1 MKRLLCV
8 LMVMVMAVLVVP
20 AIAQEVDQEQE
31 QLLQIVTVD
40 PIDAERAGCI
50 TNCTT
55 ATRIYDTGEGGYI
68 WDWHVWIGKNPSG
81 YRFTGWMI
89 TIGNEAFGPFYRSTD
104 LNMKLFTRDEST
116 TIIATACFEKEA
128 PAEPDPE
135 PEPIVV
141 VEEKKPEEP
150 QFEEPHV
157 HSEKWVSGTPPTCT
171 STGLTDGLMCE
182 WCGAVLKAQTE
193 IPKIDHVYSMW
204 VPNGSGKHF
213 ASCLY
218 CGNKIDAACEKV
230 QLPIKSTSGAA
241 VILCPVCG
249 DCSGA
254 TATAV
259 KGLKVG
265 EGAPYRG
272 TLRVWNIDAGDGNKY
287 LAVSFDRFGKI
298 MQPEGEVSVTLPDD
312 LKGTTA
318 GVISADGNVKT
329 VQESNGTLKLDFT
342 GSQVVVLKG
351 N

>member
-8 LMVMVMAVLVVP
+8 LMVMVMAVLLVPTIAGADDVKAYINFYVDGKLQWTTEIYESYFNIVGTDPQTQKPIRGVLKTANIVAIKHDPNLVPEGRVFKYWEREDNASTYNEGEIIYKMETPFGSVVSLNLF
-20 AIAQEVDQEQE
+20 AV
-31 QLLQIVTVD
+31 L
-40 PIDAERAGCI
+40 
-50 TNCTT
+50 
-55 ATRIYDTGEGGYI
+55 
-68 WDWHVWIGKNPSG
+68 GKP
-81 YRFTGWMI
+81 
-89 TIGNEAFGPFYRSTD
+89 
-104 LNMKLFTRDEST
+104 
-116 TIIATACFEKEA
+116 EA
-128 PAEPDPE
+128 PAEPE
-135 PEPIVV
+135 PVVV

-150 QFEEPHV
+150 HV
-157 HSEKWVSGTPPTCT
+157 HAEAWVEGTPATCT
-171 STGLTDGLMCE
+171 HTGLTDGSKCK
-182 WCGAVLKAQTE
+182 WCGEVLLAQE
-193 IPKIDHVYSMW
+193 VIPKLDHVYSMW
-204 VPNGSGKHF
+204 VSNGNGRHYT
-213 ASCLY
+213 SCLY

-318 GVISADGNVKT
+318 GVIGADGNVKT

-342 GSQVVVLKG
+342 GSKVVVLKG

>member
-8 LMVMVMAVLVVP
+8 LMVMVMAVLMVP
-20 AIAQEVDQEQE
+20 AIAEEYVEIYILEVSPAEAATDGCGIKGSKKIEPLGPE
-31 QLLQIVTVD
+31 SVASWNLTAIAAPGWEFKRWVATNVENVTSSTN
-40 PIDAERAGCI
+40 PWILEKSTIQDAQ
-50 TNCTT
+50 
-55 ATRIYDTGEGGYI
+55 
-68 WDWHVWIGKNPSG
+68 KQ
-81 YRFTGWMI
+81 I
-89 TIGNEAFGPFYRSTD
+89 TI
-104 LNMKLFTRDEST
+104 
-116 TIIATACFEKEA
+116 TAYFEKVETK
-128 PAEPDPE
+128 E

-150 QFEEPHV
+150 HV
-157 HSEKWVSGTPPTCT
+157 HAEEWVPGTPATCT
-171 STGLTDGLMCE
+171 STGLTDGSKCK
-182 WCGAVLKAQTE
+182 WCGEVMQAQTE

-249 DCSGA
+249 DCNGA

-272 TLRVWNIDAGDGNKY
+272 TLRVWNIDAGDNNKY
-287 LAVSFDRFGKI
+287 LAVSFDRFGKV

-318 GVISADGNVKT
+318 GVIGADGSVTT

-342 GSQVVVLKG
+342 GSTVVVLKG

>member
-1 MKRLLCV
+1 
-8 LMVMVMAVLVVP
+8 
-20 AIAQEVDQEQE
+20 
-31 QLLQIVTVD
+31 
-40 PIDAERAGCI
+40 
-50 TNCTT
+50 
-55 ATRIYDTGEGGYI
+55 
-68 WDWHVWIGKNPSG
+68 
-81 YRFTGWMI
+81 
-89 TIGNEAFGPFYRSTD
+89 
-104 LNMKLFTRDEST
+104 
-116 TIIATACFEKEA
+116 
-128 PAEPDPE
+128 
-135 PEPIVV
+135 
-141 VEEKKPEEP
+141 
-150 QFEEPHV
+150 
-157 HSEKWVSGTPPTCT
+157 
-171 STGLTDGLMCE
+171 MCE

-218 CGNKIDAACEKV
+218 CGNKIDAECQKV

-249 DCSGA
+249 DCNGA

-312 LKGTTA
+312 MKGTTA

-329 VQESNGTLKLDFT
+329 AQESNGTLKLDFT

>member
-8 LMVMVMAVLVVP
+8 LMVMVMAVLMVP
-20 AIAQEVDQEQE
+20 TIAGADDVYRWFFSSYTYRSVRVTSEGAQETVTAPVLDSTQTQGRT
-31 QLLQIVTVD
+31 LLRWEDNNGHSCTPGEVI
-40 PIDAERAGCI
+40 I
-50 TNCTT
+50 TKGDKNGPK
-55 ATRIYDTGEGGYI
+55 IPGGTYNA
-68 WDWHVWIGKNPSG
+68 VWG
-81 YRFTGWMI
+81 
-89 TIGNEAFGPFYRSTD
+89 
-104 LNMKLFTRDEST
+104 
-116 TIIATACFEKEA
+116 
-128 PAEPDPE
+128 EPDPE
-135 PEPIVV
+135 PAPEPAPEPVEV

-150 QFEEPHV
+150 HV
-157 HSEKWVSGTPPTCT
+157 HAEEWVPGTPATCT
-171 STGLTDGLMCE
+171 STGLTDGIKCK
-182 WCGAVLKAQTE
+182 WCGEVLKAQTE

-204 VPNGSGKHF
+204 VPNGSGKHY

-218 CGNKIDAACEKV
+218 CGNKIDAECQKV

-249 DCSGA
+249 DCNGA

-287 LAVSFDRFGKI
+287 LVVSFDRFGKI

-312 LKGTTA
+312 MKGTTA

-329 VQESNGTLKLDFT
+329 AQESNGTLKLDFT
-342 GSQVVVLKG
+342 GSPVVVLKG

>member
-8 LMVMVMAVLVVP
+8 LMVMVMAVLTVP
-20 AIAQEVDQEQE
+20 AIAGEAVIEVT
-31 QLLQIVTVD
+31 TVLV
-40 PIDAERAGCI
+40 R
-50 TNCTT
+50 
-55 ATRIYDTGEGGYI
+55 
-68 WDWHVWIGKNPSG
+68 
-81 YRFTGWMI
+81 
-89 TIGNEAFGPFYRSTD
+89 D
-104 LNMKLFTRDEST
+104 LNGEQQLTNGQSYTASQGHNGMLFSHWDICKEYEGRLKLLGNVNKQ
-116 TIIATACFEKEA
+116 TISFKDVVDVEGTIAFAIYIDT
-128 PAEPDPE
+128 PAPE
-135 PEPIVV
+135 PEPVVV

-150 QFEEPHV
+150 HV
-157 HSEKWVSGTPPTCT
+157 HAEEWVPGTPATCT
-171 STGLTDGLMCE
+171 STGLTDGIKCK
-182 WCGAVLKAQTE
+182 WCGEVLKAQTE
-193 IPKIDHVYSMW
+193 IPIIDHVYSMW
-204 VPNGSGKHF
+204 VPNGSGKHY

-241 VILCPVCG
+241 ITLCPVCG
-249 DCSGA
+249 DCNGA

-259 KGLKVG
+259 KGSQVG

-287 LAVSFDRFGKI
+287 LAVSFDRFGKV

-318 GVISADGNVKT
+318 GVIGADGNVKT

>member
-8 LMVMVMAVLVVP
+8 LMVMVMAVLMVP
-20 AIAQEVDQEQE
+20 AIAGGSAIDEPTISITASPAEGGTADGSVHFLEPFEGSRKIGWTLKAQANSGYKFVKWELKVNDTSGKSFTVPWGKPEWDGG
-31 QLLQIVTVD
+31 VTVTD
-40 PIDAERAGCI
+40 FQSIQSV
-50 TNCTT
+50 TVT
-55 ATRIYDTGEGGYI
+55 AI
-68 WDWHVWIGKNPSG
+68 
-81 YRFTGWMI
+81 
-89 TIGNEAFGPFYRSTD
+89 
-104 LNMKLFTRDEST
+104 
-116 TIIATACFEKEA
+116 FEKEA
-128 PAEPDPE
+128 PAE

-150 QFEEPHV
+150 HV
-157 HSEKWVSGTPPTCT
+157 HAEEWVPGTPATCT
-171 STGLTDGLMCE
+171 STGLTDGIKCK
-182 WCGAVLKAQTE
+182 WCGEVLQAQKE

-249 DCSGA
+249 DCNGA

-272 TLRVWNIDAGDGNKY
+272 TLRVWNIDAGDNNKY
-287 LAVSFDRFGKI
+287 LAVSFDRFGKV
-298 MQPEGEVSVTLPDD
+298 MQPEGEVSITLPDD
-312 LKGTTA
+312 MKGTTA
-318 GVISADGNVKT
+318 GVIGADGNVKT

>member
-1 MKRLLCV
+1 MKRLLCI
-8 LMVMVMAVLVVP
+8 LMVLVMAVLMVP
-20 AIAQEVDQEQE
+20 TIAGAKVT
-31 QLLQIVTVD
+31 IVTVGD
-40 PIDAERAGCI
+40 CKGYYKLEDGQAH
-50 TNCTT
+50 T
-55 ATRIYDTGEGGYI
+55 AYPEYNG
-68 WDWHVWIGKNPSG
+68 
-81 YRFTGWMI
+81 
-89 TIGNEAFGPFYRSTD
+89 
-104 LNMKLFTRDEST
+104 KLFSDWVIVIEGDPTPLGYVKNQTISFADVVVVGGTFASARYFETPAPDPES
-116 TIIATACFEKEA
+116 A
-128 PAEPDPE
+128 PE
-135 PEPIVV
+135 PEPVVV

-150 QFEEPHV
+150 HV
-157 HSEKWVSGTPPTCT
+157 HAEEWVPGTPATCT
-171 STGLTDGLMCE
+171 NTGLTDGSKCK
-182 WCGAVLKAQTE
+182 WCGEVLKAQTE

-204 VPNGSGKHF
+204 VPNGSGKHY

-218 CGNKIDAACEKV
+218 CGNKIDAECQKV

-249 DCSGA
+249 DCNGA

-318 GVISADGNVKT
+318 GVIGADGNVKT

-342 GSQVVVLKG
+342 GSQVVVLKV

>member
-1 MKRLLCV
+1 MIPPATNTWTVNSGFATLYED
-8 LMVMVMAVLVVP
+8 LVITAYFV
-20 AIAQEVDQEQE
+20 QE
-31 QLLQIVTVD
+31 T
-40 PIDAERAGCI
+40 
-50 TNCTT
+50 
-55 ATRIYDTGEGGYI
+55 
-68 WDWHVWIGKNPSG
+68 
-81 YRFTGWMI
+81 
-89 TIGNEAFGPFYRSTD
+89 
-104 LNMKLFTRDEST
+104 
-116 TIIATACFEKEA
+116 
-128 PAEPDPE
+128 PAEPE
-135 PEPIVV
+135 PVVV

-150 QFEEPHV
+150 HV
-157 HSEKWVSGTPPTCT
+157 HAEVWVEGTPATCT
-171 STGLTDGLMCE
+171 HTGLTDGSKCK
-182 WCGAVLKAQTE
+182 WCGEVLKAQTE

-249 DCSGA
+249 DCNGA

-272 TLRVWNIDAGDGNKY
+272 TLRVWNIDAGDNNKY

-298 MQPEGEVSVTLPDD
+298 MQPEGEVSITLPDD

-318 GVISADGNVKT
+318 GVIGADGSVKT

>member
-8 LMVMVMAVLVVP
+8 LMVMIMAVLLVP
-20 AIAQEVDQEQE
+20 TIANADEDAKISLHDGDKQIGMVEASPGQVLPTPPEGIAQGRKFAVWLAPDGK
-31 QLLQIVTVD
+31 
-40 PIDAERAGCI
+40 PFAAGESAKSAW
-50 TNCTT
+50 NHL
-55 ATRIYDTGEGGYI
+55 YI
-68 WDWHVWIGKNPSG
+68 ECRGNFVLSAAWI
-81 YRFTGWMI
+81 I
-89 TIGNEAFGPFYRSTD
+89 E
-104 LNMKLFTRDEST
+104 DE
-116 TIIATACFEKEA
+116 
-128 PAEPDPE
+128 PE
-135 PEPIVV
+135 PEPVV
-141 VEEKKPEEP
+141 VVEENKPEEKKPEEP
-150 QFEEPHV
+150 HV
-157 HSEKWVSGTPPTCT
+157 HAEVWVEGTPATCT
-171 STGLTDGLMCE
+171 HTGLTDGSKCK
-182 WCGAVLKAQTE
+182 WCGEVMKAQTE

-204 VPNGSGKHF
+204 VPNGSGKHY

-298 MQPEGEVSVTLPDD
+298 MQLEGEVSVTLPDD

-318 GVISADGNVKT
+318 GVIGADGSVKT

>member
-8 LMVMVMAVLVVP
+8 LMVLVMAVLLVP
-20 AIAQEVDQEQE
+20 TMAVADDVDKIVISPSAAETAGCSAVCTYDSE
-31 QLLQIVTVD
+31 ALEDCNITGWSFTANPVEGWTFVMWIVTGWEGD
-40 PIDAERAGCI
+40 LTYHSPNWIDEKRKI
-50 TNCTT
+50 PYSPNNF
-55 ATRIYDTGEGGYI
+55 R
-68 WDWHVWIGKNPSG
+68 V
-81 YRFTGWMI
+81 
-89 TIGNEAFGPFYRSTD
+89 EAVFA
-104 LNMKLFTRDEST
+104 KV
-116 TIIATACFEKEA
+116 A
-128 PAEPDPE
+128 PDE

-150 QFEEPHV
+150 HV
-157 HSEKWVSGTPPTCT
+157 HAEVWVEGTPATCT
-171 STGLTDGLMCE
+171 HTGLTDGSKCK
-182 WCGAVLKAQTE
+182 WCGEVLQAQKE

-204 VPNGSGKHF
+204 VPNRSGKHF

-230 QLPIKSTSGAA
+230 QLPIKSSSGAA
-241 VILCPVCG
+241 ITLCPVCG
-249 DCSGA
+249 DCNGA